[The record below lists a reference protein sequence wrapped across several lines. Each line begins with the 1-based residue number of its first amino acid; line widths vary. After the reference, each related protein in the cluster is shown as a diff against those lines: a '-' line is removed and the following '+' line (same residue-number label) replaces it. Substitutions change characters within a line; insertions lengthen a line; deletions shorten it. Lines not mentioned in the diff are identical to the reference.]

1 MIIHNA
7 FGVDLGTSAVKV
19 YCHHTGQTI
28 AEKNMIAIRN
38 GRQVLAVGDDAFEM
52 YEKAPDNIQVS
63 RPVMNGRIADVAQ
76 VEYVLHT
83 MIGRADRSAGY
94 APMIFFSAPVNMSEI
109 EKRAYYSISHAGY
122 FRSPRVYLVD
132 RPVCDAISLGINIP
146 QTRGSMIVNIGGQ
159 NTDISVIANEQV
171 IISTEISIG
180 GQHLNEAICNEIRR
194 QENLIVGR
202 RTARRLK
209 AVLATLGEDIRETR
223 QVTGMNTLS
232 GLPRQGTVSSELV
245 SFAVE
250 GQISQIATEIRTF
263 LERTPPQIRE
273 SVAEEGIYLTGG
285 TTRIPSIDRY
295 LKRVI
300 GCPVNL
306 SGYFEMCTIR
316 GLAELIRNKELQ
328 KWAYTIGK
336 KK

>member
-1 MIIHNA
+1 
-7 FGVDLGTSAVKV
+7 
-19 YCHHTGQTI
+19 
-28 AEKNMIAIRN
+28 
-38 GRQVLAVGDDAFEM
+38 
-52 YEKAPDNIQVS
+52 
-63 RPVMNGRIADVAQ
+63 VAQ

-250 GQISQIATEIRTF
+250 GQISQLATEIRTF

>member
-52 YEKAPDNIQVS
+52 YEKAPENIQVS

-83 MIGRADRSAGY
+83 MIGRADRNAGY
-94 APMIFFSAPVNMSEI
+94 APMIVFSAPVNMSEI

-122 FRSPRVYLVD
+122 FRNPKVYLVD
-132 RPVCDAISLGINIP
+132 RPICDAIALGIDVSK
-146 QTRGSMIVNIGGQ
+146 TRGSMIVNVGGQ

-171 IISTEISIG
+171 IISTDISIG
-180 GQHLNEAICNEIRR
+180 GQLLNEAICNEIRR

-209 AVLATLGEDIRETR
+209 AVLSTLGEDIRETR
-223 QVTGMNTLS
+223 TVTGMNTLS
-232 GLPRQGTVSSELV
+232 GLPRQSVISSELV

-250 GQISQIATEIRTF
+250 GQIAQLASEIRTF
-263 LERTPPQIRE
+263 LERTPPQIRD

-295 LKRVI
+295 LRRVI

-306 SGYFEMCTIR
+306 SDYYEMCTIQ
-316 GLAELIRNKELQ
+316 GLAALIKNKELQ
-328 KWAYTIGK
+328 KWAYTIGNRK
-336 KK
+336 

>member
-122 FRSPRVYLVD
+122 FRNPRVYLVD

-171 IISTEISIG
+171 IISTDISIG

-223 QVTGMNTLS
+223 LVTGMNTLS

-250 GQISQIATEIRTF
+250 GQISQLADEIRTF

-285 TTRIPSIDRY
+285 TTRIPSIDKY
-295 LKRVI
+295 LRRVI

-306 SGYFEMCTIR
+306 SGYYEMCTIR

>member
-232 GLPRQGTVSSELV
+232 GLPRQGTVSSE
-245 SFAVE
+245 
-250 GQISQIATEIRTF
+250 IRTF